1 MEKKILGMG
10 GTGHFQP
17 CPCEAGGRNHEDRVA
32 GPDRVCSNPASSV
45 VCLLISAAE
54 GHRSL
59 TQRGSLDSGED
70 CPSSPPSSAL
80 LTGRALGNFSTL
92 SLKASVCPSAKWLS
106 QGQLGNRVSVRAE
119 HVVKC
124 KNVSRIRL
132 RPQHFPSVPSLR
144 HLRQSESGLPHFGVP
159 GPLIWI
165 SEFRSKTV
173 LVAAHPPCHLL
184 PCLLPTVREPG
195 CRLVLGNHPY
205 LQKSLSLSHTSAT
218 CTLISS
224 SQSCYLSTCSVN

>member
-1 MEKKILGMG
+1 MARPALGTGTPGRHDLVLPLTAIAKKKKMEKKMEKKILGMG

-32 GPDRVCSNPASSV
+32 GPDRVCSNPASSG

-92 SLKASVCPSAKWLS
+92 SLKASVCPSAKWPS

-119 HVVKC
+119 HVI
-124 KNVSRIRL
+124 NVRM
-132 RPQHFPSVPSLR
+132 
-144 HLRQSESGLPHFGVP
+144 
-159 GPLIWI
+159 
-165 SEFRSKTV
+165 
-173 LVAAHPPCHLL
+173 
-184 PCLLPTVREPG
+184 
-195 CRLVLGNHPY
+195 
-205 LQKSLSLSHTSAT
+205 
-218 CTLISS
+218 
-224 SQSCYLSTCSVN
+224 